1 MKIYVCH
8 HLPLKERH
16 GPMIEQLDKYN
27 YKYEFMT
34 HHPTG
39 SELDIFGPNLHSSEC
54 SLAVKH
60 LECFKQIA
68 ESDEDYSLILE
79 DDAIFSD
86 DFNTKL
92 DSYLSQLPDD
102 FDMFFIS
109 NGCGTHIAY
118 NKKNNIYNR
127 LVNGKGCTRCTDAY
141 FASKSG
147 AKKINQYLIDNPQI
161 DRAVDH
167 WLNLVGKELN
177 LRVYWGEPTIV
188 HQGSE
193 TSQYRSSL
201 NGKRHKSD
209 RR

>member
-16 GPMIEQLDKYN
+16 GPMLEQLDKYN

-39 SELDIFGPNLHSSEC
+39 SELDIFDKNLHSSEC

-92 DSYLSQLPDD
+92 ESYLSQLPDD
-102 FDMFFIS
+102 FDLFFIS
-109 NGCGTHIAY
+109 NGCGHNMEHVNDTRIVYHRPSHY
-118 NKKNNIYNR
+118 N
-127 LVNGKGCTRCTDAY
+127 CTRGTRCI
-141 FASKSG
+141 FC
-147 AKKINQYLIDNPQI
+147 I
-161 DRAVDH
+161 
-167 WLNLVGKELN
+167 
-177 LRVYWGEPTIV
+177 
-188 HQGSE
+188 
-193 TSQYRSSL
+193 
-201 NGKRHKSD
+201 
-209 RR
+209 